1 MIRFMQDASEH
12 SSYFADLAH
21 SISPHLTSA
30 MRICD
35 AGCGLGYLSVELA
48 SHVAHIDAIDRIP
61 AVIGS
66 LRRLLVERSLSN
78 VTAQPAHLEYL
89 SSALH
94 YDAMIFCLAV
104 PFDEAEAIARAHHAK
119 KLIVINKLKH
129 ITRDTAFT
137 RCPGNLYSA
146 GDDPSVVNLVTT
158 RGRECRGEVLS
169 LELGQPLRSREDA
182 ALFFETYRDD
192 LNAGSSD
199 FTALFSKLERHSSPD
214 FPYHFPMQ
222 RTLCLFVLDLEYE
235 ECHVETGSHSGT
247 HPGRGILNAD
257 GLRQTTARV

>member
-1 MIRFMQDASEH
+1 MHHWQPSMISFMQDASEH

-21 SISPHLTSA
+21 AISPHLTSA

-48 SHVAHIDAIDRIP
+48 PHVAHIEAIDKIP

-66 LRRLLVERSLSN
+66 LRRLLAERSLSN
-78 VTAQPAHLEYL
+78 VTAKTAHLEHL

-94 YDAMIFCLAV
+94 YDAMVFCLSV
-104 PFDEAEAIARAHHAK
+104 PFDKAEAIARAHHAR

-129 ITRDTAFT
+129 LTATAAFT
-137 RCPGNLYSA
+137 RCPGNLYGA
-146 GDDPSVVNLVTT
+146 GDDSPVVNLVTA

-169 LELGQPLRSREDA
+169 LKLDQPLRSLEDA
-182 ALFFETYRDD
+182 ELFFKTYRDD

-235 ECHVETGSHSGT
+235 ECRETAKALCSSCS
-247 HPGRGILNAD
+247 GRGA
-257 GLRQTTARV
+257 